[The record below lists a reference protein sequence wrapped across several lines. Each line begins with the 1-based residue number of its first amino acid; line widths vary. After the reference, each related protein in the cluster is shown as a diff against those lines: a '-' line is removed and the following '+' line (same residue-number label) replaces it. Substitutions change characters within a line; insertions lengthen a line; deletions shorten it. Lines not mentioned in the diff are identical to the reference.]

1 MYQKKNQNKGENR
14 MLYTIPDYYKEF
26 RCIADQC
33 EDTCCAGWQIMVDEN
48 ARKKYGKVKGKFR
61 RRLRRSVD
69 WKEGTFKQSEDKRCA
84 FLNENN
90 LCDLYTALGEKSLC
104 KTCRRYPRHVEE
116 FENVREITLS
126 ASCPEA
132 ARILL
137 GKEEP
142 VKFLSYE
149 KDGDEEYEDFDYL
162 LYSQLLD
169 VREVMI
175 RILQNREMPLKLR
188 TGLILGL
195 AHDIQVRVKC
205 GELFGCSGVLERY
218 SGQRAKTFVEE
229 KLEEISLLE
238 YARMVRGY
246 FADLYEL
253 EYLKDDWELHLRETQ
268 ELLFGKGEEHYR
280 ELSQEFDT
288 WLKEHHPMWEI
299 PCEQLLVYFIF
310 TYFCG
315 AVYDGRA
322 YAKVQ
327 MSVVSVLL
335 ITEMLKARWLKNE
348 KTLDQEDVI
357 EIVYRYSRELE
368 HSDPNLEKMEKLM
381 ERQLLPWFRKKQDKE

>member
-1 MYQKKNQNKGENR
+1 M

-26 RCIADQC
+26 RCTADQC
-33 EDTCCAGWQIMVDEN
+33 EDTCCAGWQIVIDEK
-48 ARKKYGKVKGKFR
+48 ALKKYGKVKGKFR
-61 RRLRRSVD
+61 KRLRRSVD

-84 FLNENN
+84 FLNEEN

-126 ASCPEA
+126 VSCPEA
-132 ARILL
+132 AGILL
-137 GKEEP
+137 GREEP
-142 VKFLSYE
+142 VKFVSYE
-149 KDGDEEYEDFDYL
+149 KGGEEVYEDFDDL
-162 LYSQLLD
+162 LYSQLMD
-169 VREVMI
+169 VRESMI
-175 RILQNREMPLKLR
+175 RILQNREMPLRLR

-195 AHDIQVRVKC
+195 AHDIQVRVNR
-205 GELFGCSGVLERY
+205 GELFGCYEVLERY
-218 SGQRAKTFVEE
+218 EGQKAGMFIKG
-229 KLEEISLLE
+229 KLEETEPLE
-238 YARMVRGY
+238 YAHMAREY

-253 EYLKDDWELHLRETQ
+253 EYLKENWEMHLRET
-268 ELLFGKGEEHYR
+268 EALLFGKGSENYLKLTE
-280 ELSQEFDT
+280 EFDA
-288 WLKEHHPMWEI
+288 WIKEHHSMWEI
-299 PCEQLLVYFIF
+299 QCEQLLVYFIF

-327 MSVVSVLL
+327 MSVISVLL

-348 KTLDQEDVI
+348 KTLDQEDMI

-381 ERQLLPWFRKKQDKE
+381 ERQLLPWFQKKQDKE